1 MIWVREKRNLRGQQK
16 AHALSHVFSKQAFM
30 NKLQFKVTLGI
41 TQAMSQ
47 WLFFIRCYVMLW
59 ASMVAQIL
67 KNLPAVA
74 GDQGLIL
81 RLGVSPGEG
90 NGKPLQFSCL

>member
-47 WLFFIRCYVMLW
+47 WLRGPRW
-59 ASMVAQIL
+59 
-67 KNLPAVA
+67 K
-74 GDQGLIL
+74 
-81 RLGVSPGEG
+81 
-90 NGKPLQFSCL
+90 